1 MIMPMQTFTITF
13 DQQRLEH
20 LSQLITAAGKSPAT
34 DANVMVAAAEMLQF
48 LKQQITAQQEVTPEP
63 KSNGHDEHVTH

>member
-1 MIMPMQTFTITF
+1 MIMPMRAFTITF

-34 DANVMVAAAEMLQF
+34 DANVMVAAAEMLQY
-48 LKQQITAQQEVTPEP
+48 LKQQIAAQQETIPEP
-63 KSNGHDEHVTH
+63 KSNGHDEHMTH

>member
-1 MIMPMQTFTITF
+1 MKTFTITF
-13 DQQRLEH
+13 DQQRLEY

-48 LKQQITAQQEVTPEP
+48 LKQQITAQQETVSEP
-63 KSNGHDEHVTH
+63 KANGHDEHVTH

>member
-1 MIMPMQTFTITF
+1 MVMPMQTVTITF
-13 DQQRLEH
+13 DAQRLEH

-34 DANVMVAAAEMLQF
+34 DANVMVAAAEMLQY
-48 LKQQITAQQEVTPEP
+48 LKQQITAQQDTVSEA

>member
-1 MIMPMQTFTITF
+1 MNTFKIEF

-20 LSQLITAAGKSPAT
+20 LSALITAAGKSPAT
-34 DANVMVAAAEMLQF
+34 DANVMVAAAEMLQY
-48 LKQQITAQQEVTPEP
+48 LKQQITAQQETVSAP